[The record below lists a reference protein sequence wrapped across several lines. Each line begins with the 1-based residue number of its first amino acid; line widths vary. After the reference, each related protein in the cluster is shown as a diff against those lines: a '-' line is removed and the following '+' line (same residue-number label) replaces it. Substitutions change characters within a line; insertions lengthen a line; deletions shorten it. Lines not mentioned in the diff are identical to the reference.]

1 MIIASTASS
10 STSAVRYGVDCAPV
24 LHHAQPVAQCEHVRQ
39 VDLSVGSAMGVVG
52 VLIAFLMYTKG
63 WHWTAASLAGLAL
76 ALAIGLYQGWF
87 VAGLGVASFVVTLG
101 GLAD

>member
-1 MIIASTASS
+1 
-10 STSAVRYGVDCAPV
+10 
-24 LHHAQPVAQCEHVRQ
+24 
-39 VDLSVGSAMGVVG
+39 MGVVG

-87 VAGLGVASFVVTLG
+87 PDGHFKFPHLWPLKFPRAGRG
-101 GLAD
+101 GLWVIGLRRC